1 MGNHNHNTKM
11 GGVSVRDVPAD
22 KFITAYSDF
31 LKRQGRLPV
40 PAWQD
45 LVKTSHANELPP
57 QNPDWWF
64 VRCAAVARHATTSM
78 PLAQSTARPCKLSR
92 RSVSLSRMRT
102 REAAVLPRPVSE
114 IWIVLP

>member
-64 VRCAAVARHATTSM
+64 VRCAAVARHVYLRKTVGVGR
-78 PLAQSTARPCKLSR
+78 LRKAQSTARPCKLSR

-102 REAAVLPRPVSE
+102 REAAVL
-114 IWIVLP
+114 